1 MARPFRTISYSRPTA
16 PRLLRSVAPR
26 RAPSSTPFLDSI
38 RGRARPLFYGLVI
51 HVAFES
57 RVADV
62 TTAEFEATAIAI
74 LTDPGGWVQSGFAF
88 VADPDS
94 GLRIV
99 LAEGP
104 EVDELC
110 LPLDT
115 SGRVSCQNGSVV
127 ALNADRWKAAFRD
140 WDSTVEAYRVYLVT
154 HEVGHL
160 IGLRHPAG
168 RCPEGE
174 PVSAVME
181 PQTNNLVSCAGN
193 GTPLPWEI
201 EWAKNRPAVVGP
213 TPDWDGPRPKWP
225 TGDPA

>member
-1 MARPFRTISYSRPTA
+1 MNVTA
-16 PRLLRSVAPR
+16 PGEYA
-26 RAPSSTPFLDSI
+26 D
-38 RGRARPLFYGLVI
+38 GELVI

-62 TTAEFEATAIAI
+62 TTTEFEATAIAI
-74 LTDPGGWVQSGFAF
+74 LTDPAGWVQSGFAF
-88 VADPDS
+88 VADS
-94 GLRIV
+94 NSELRIV

-110 LPLDT
+110 LPFDT

-127 ALNADRWKAAFRD
+127 ALNADRWREAFRD

-181 PQTNNLVSCAGN
+181 PQTNNLVACAGS
-193 GTPLPWEI
+193 GIPLPWEI
-201 EWAKNRPAVVGP
+201 EWAENRPAVVGP

>member
-1 MARPFRTISYSRPTA
+1 MNVTA
-16 PRLLRSVAPR
+16 PGEYAGEV
-26 RAPSSTPFLDSI
+26 
-38 RGRARPLFYGLVI
+38 LVI

-74 LTDPGGWVQSGFAF
+74 LTDPAGWVQSGFAF
-88 VADPDS
+88 VADS
-94 GLRIV
+94 NSELRIV

-110 LPLDT
+110 LPFDT

-127 ALNADRWKAAFRD
+127 ALNADRWREAFRD

-181 PQTNNLVSCAGN
+181 PQTNNLVACAGS
-193 GTPLPWEI
+193 GIPLLWEI